1 MGGESM
7 IDKATVIL
15 EGVRDLPIEEGAGFK
30 LQFQPR
36 ADGSIVVT

>member
-1 MGGESM
+1 MDDESM

-15 EGVRDLPIEEGAGFK
+15 EGVRNLPIEEKVDFR
-30 LQFQPR
+30 LQFQAR